1 MKQMKRV
8 AVVLCAA
15 VITASA
21 SPVYATQ
28 VAKASFIATEEGALP
43 LKAYNELSPEQQ
55 EQLRS
60 NLRSLGLTEQD
71 IAEIIQLERENYHPN
86 RGTSFFRRPRVG
98 EVRQRPYNVPT
109 WVVKMVREAGKGALV
124 KWLVSIG
131 VPTIAAYAI
140 VAPLPDIPANAKGLK
155 IVVTETYG
163 YTNDGVLGW
172 NVGPVTFRFT
182 Y

>member
-1 MKQMKRV
+1 
-8 AVVLCAA
+8 
-15 VITASA
+15 
-21 SPVYATQ
+21 
-28 VAKASFIATEEGALP
+28 
-43 LKAYNELSPEQQ
+43 
-55 EQLRS
+55 
-60 NLRSLGLTEQD
+60 
-71 IAEIIQLERENYHPN
+71 
-86 RGTSFFRRPRVG
+86 
-98 EVRQRPYNVPT
+98 
-109 WVVKMVREAGKGALV
+109 MVREAGKGALV

>member
-1 MKQMKRV
+1 M
-8 AVVLCAA
+8 
-15 VITASA
+15 
-21 SPVYATQ
+21 
-28 VAKASFIATEEGALP
+28 
-43 LKAYNELSPEQQ
+43 
-55 EQLRS
+55 
-60 NLRSLGLTEQD
+60 GLTEQD

-98 EVRQRPYNVPT
+98 EVRKRPYN
-109 WVVKMVREAGKGALV
+109 
-124 KWLVSIG
+124 